1 MIKHRFYIKSLIGLL
16 LGCFLSLSLN
26 IPVYSQFYNGLR
38 MDFGKNRV
46 QYNDFY
52 WNFYRFERF
61 DMYFHSQS
69 KELSEYASRIAN
81 ENISQME
88 RFLDFPLENRI
99 IFIVYSKLTNFR
111 QSNIGLVSSSDQN
124 IGGVTKIIDNKVFL
138 YYTGDIKEF
147 EQQIRGAIA
156 EVIISE
162 MFYGGNFRD
171 RMASSALLELPDWY
185 VKGLISYISKDWN
198 IDIENKVRDGI
209 LRGKY
214 EDLNHL
220 TGMHAVYAGHSIWRF
235 IADTYGESI
244 IPNIIYMSKI
254 NRNYDSG
261 FLYVLGV
268 SLNYLTIEW
277 IEYYESKFKDTGK
290 RKLPDIAPLEKRPK
304 RNHVYHEI
312 KISPDKKHIAYVTN
326 KKGKYKVWVYNT
338 ETGKKRRILKRGHAL
353 EQIPDYSFPILAWHP
368 TGELLAIITE
378 VKGSI
383 LLSNYYVESE
393 QLVSRALFDN
403 SKSRRKLFYYDKI
416 LDFSYSQN
424 GLKFVFSAVQ
434 DGQTDIYVYN
444 ITANASERITTDMA
458 NDFHPRFINNDEQ
471 IIFCSNRMND
481 TLTYSKKTVWDMQLS
496 ETYDLFIYDYKNRS
510 NVLKRITTTPYIN
523 ETQPYAISQN
533 TYTYLSDQNGIR
545 NRHIARYDSVISHID
560 TTIHYR
566 YFSTTQMLTN
576 YPQNIEEHH
585 CQTKKSKATGEIIYN
600 NGRYY
605 SYLKSKPIMAREVI
619 AEDSIITTNYIKKR
633 IKQLQIQDSLKA
645 LQEQRKQEQLKKI
658 RERQKQIDTVQ
669 DTPKYHPDSILI
681 NINRYIFEA
690 ERINP
695 KKRKQRIDSI
705 KQQIAHRDTFSLPT
719 QRIYQTSFYRNYVA
733 TQIDFSFLHTSYQKF
748 TGGAVYFNPGTN
760 MFTKFGVQDLFEDYK
775 ITGGFRLSADV
786 ESNEF
791 ILSVEDLKNRMDK
804 QYLFHRQTFTAISDE
819 VQPSIK
825 VLTHELMYILRFPLS
840 QVTAVKGTASLRYDR
855 SVYKS
860 MNFTSLNED
869 DEYKVWGGLKLE
881 YIFDNTINRG
891 LNLYNGTRYKIFGEY
906 YQQVDG
912 NYNDLYVI
920 GADFRHYQKLHR
932 SLIFATRFAASTSF
946 GSNRL
951 IYYLGSVDNWIPLSS
966 DVPKFIPLSENPI
979 NNNHT
984 YAYQAL
990 ASNMRGFSQ
999 NIRNGNSFALINAEI
1014 RWPVFQY
1021 LLNRPLNSDL
1031 LNNMQIVGFFDVG
1044 SAWSGTSPLSDEN
1057 AYNRIVIENN
1067 PITIT
1072 IDREK
1077 SPLVA
1082 GFGAGVRSKILGY
1095 FVRLDWA
1102 WGIENNTILPRIFYL
1117 SLDLDF

>member
-1 MIKHRFYIKSLIGLL
+1 MHRFYIKWLIGLF
-16 LGCFLSLSLN
+16 LGCFLSAAYN

-69 KELSEYASRIAN
+69 KELSEYASRVVKQ
-81 ENISQME
+81 NISQME
-88 RFLDFPLENRI
+88 HFLDYPLENRI

-147 EQQIRGAIA
+147 EQQIQGAIA

-171 RMASSALLELPDWY
+171 RMASSALLELPEWY
-185 VKGLISYISKDWN
+185 VKGLISFISKDWN

-209 LRGKY
+209 LNGNY
-214 EDLNHL
+214 EDLNNL
-220 TGMHAVYAGHSIWRF
+220 TGMDAIYAGHSIWKF
-235 IADTYGESI
+235 IAEAYGESI

-261 FLYVLGV
+261 FLFVLGV

-277 IEYYESKFKDTGK
+277 IEHYNQKFKNTKK
-290 RKLPDIAPLEKRPK
+290 RNIPDIAPIEKRPK

-338 ETGKKRRILKRGHAL
+338 ETGKKHRILKRGHAL

-378 VKGSI
+378 VRGSI
-383 LLSNYYVESE
+383 LLSNYYVETK

-416 LDFSYSQN
+416 LDFSYSQS

-471 IIFCSNRMND
+471 IVFCSNRMND
-481 TLTYSKKTVWDMQLS
+481 TLTYSKKTTWDMQLS
-496 ETYDLFIYDYKNRS
+496 ETYDLFVYDYKNRS
-510 NVLKRITTTPYIN
+510 NVLQRITTTPYIN
-523 ETQPYAISQN
+523 ETQPYAISEN

-545 NRHIARYDSVISHID
+545 NRQIARYDSVISHID

-576 YPQNIEEHH
+576 YRQNIEEHH
-585 CQTKKSKATGEIIYN
+585 CQIKDAVATGEIIYHDD
-600 NGRYY
+600 RYY
-605 SYLKSKPIMAREVI
+605 SYFNNTPITARKVVDQ
-619 AEDSIITTNYIKKR
+619 DSIITTNYLKKR
-633 IKQLQIQDSLKA
+633 IKQLQVQDSLRV
-645 LQEQRKQEQLKKI
+645 LQKKRKQEQLKNIKKTK
-658 RERQKQIDTVQ
+658 KQIDTISPP
-669 DTPKYHPDSILI
+669 PKYHPDSILV

-690 ERINP
+690 ERVNP
-695 KKRKQRIDSI
+695 KKQKQRLDSI
-705 KQQIAHRDTFSLPT
+705 KQQIALKDTFSLPT

-733 TQIDFSFLHTSYQKF
+733 TQVDFSFLHTSYQKF
-748 TGGAVYFNPGTN
+748 TGGAVYFNPGAN

-775 ITGGFRLSADV
+775 ITGGFRLSANV

-804 QYLFHRQTFTAISDE
+804 QYLFHRQTFTTISDNMQTPE
-819 VQPSIK
+819 IK
-825 VLTHELMYILRFPLS
+825 VLTHELMYILRFPFS
-840 QVTAVKGTASLRYDR
+840 QVTALKGTASLRYDR
-855 SVYKS
+855 SIYKS
-860 MNFTSLNED
+860 TNFTSLNED

-881 YIFDNTINRG
+881 YIFDNTVNRG

-912 NYNDLYVI
+912 SYNDLYVI

-932 SLIFATRFAASTSF
+932 SLILATRFAASTSF

-951 IYYLGSVDNWIPLSS
+951 IYYLGSVDNWIPLSR

-979 NNNHT
+979 NEKHT

-1031 LNNMQIVGFFDVG
+1031 LNNMQLVGFFDVG